1 MTASSTWFQRI
12 ADAVLTTDPVQRLRL
27 SQAGLA
33 MLLMAVSVGV
43 MHYVVWSGDAHAGL
57 VNWWTLFALGGLA
70 IFFLAIRSGAT
81 LRMSDPSLTLP
92 QIVYAIATGAAAYA
106 LAGPMRGGVF
116 PVLGLTLMF
125 GMFQLRPAVVAWIS
139 VYAVG
144 LFGAVM
150 ALMAWRIPE
159 IYRPDVEFAHF
170 LIVAATAP
178 VVSVLAGRLS
188 RMRERLR
195 RQKLDLAR
203 ALARIQELATR
214 DELTG
219 LINRRHML
227 ELLEQERQRS
237 VRSGRTF
244 CVALIDIDGFKA
256 ANDRA
261 GHGAG
266 DELLRVFARESLN
279 VIRLA
284 DVLARWGGD
293 EFVLLLT
300 DTAAPLARAGLE
312 RLRQRAAGLVVN
324 VNGVELR
331 ITVSAGLTEHIAGE
345 TVPQALDRADRALRD
360 AKAQGRDRV
369 FTA

>member
-1 MTASSTWFQRI
+1 MPWTQRL
-12 ADAVLTTDPVQRLRL
+12 ADAVLTTDPLQRLRL

-33 MLLMAVSVGV
+33 MLLMAVSVAV
-43 MHYVVWSGDAHAGL
+43 MHYIVWTGGAHAGL

-70 IFFLAIRSGAT
+70 LFFIAIRSGAT
-81 LRMSDPSLTLP
+81 LKLEDPSLTLP
-92 QIVYAIATGAAAYA
+92 QILFAVTAAASAYA
-106 LAGPMRGGVF
+106 LAGPMRGAVF
-116 PVLGLTLMF
+116 PLLSLTLMF
-125 GMFQLRPAVVAWIS
+125 GMFQLRPAVVAWTS
-139 VYAVG
+139 AYAVA

-150 ALMAWRIPE
+150 AFMSWR
-159 IYRPDVEFAHF
+159 RPDVYRPGVELAHF

-178 VVSVLAGRLS
+178 TVSILAGRLS
-188 RMRERLR
+188 RIRERAR
-195 RQKLDLAR
+195 RQKLDLAK

-227 ELLEQERQRS
+227 ELLEQERQRC

-244 CVALIDIDGFKA
+244 CVALIDIDHFKR
-256 ANDRA
+256 ANDEG
-261 GHGAG
+261 GHAAG

-293 EFVLLLT
+293 EFVLMLA
-300 DTAAPLARAGLE
+300 DTTAPLARSGLE
-312 RLRQRAAGLVVN
+312 RLRQRAAAVVVN
-324 VNGVELR
+324 ANGTELR
-331 ITVSAGLTEHIAGE
+331 ITMSAGLTEHIAGE
-345 TVPQALDRADRALRD
+345 SVPQALERADRALYE

-369 FTA
+369 VVA